1 MSLILTLLATYN
13 KLSNYFTLKCV
24 QAASWIRSIL
34 GPEPQNWHLLQDGR
48 VLSASIVLPPHI
60 LSSAYRFD
68 IQTNQLTKMD
78 SSILTGRYRPLSIL
92 ALQVSHPDVGDIDL
106 SDWIGEIRM
115 FPARDV
121 TPRQLVDLWS
131 ASQNRYVPIEDARA
145 IITRSDGTEETIDLT

>member
-1 MSLILTLLATYN
+1 MSILIKLLATYN
-13 KLSNYFTLKCV
+13 TLSNYVMQKRTEF
-24 QAASWIRSIL
+24 ASWLRRQL

-60 LSSAYRFD
+60 QSSAYMYD

-78 SSILTGRYRPLSIL
+78 SLINGRYRPLSIL
-92 ALQVSHPDVGDIDL
+92 ALKVSHPDVGDIDL
-106 SDWIGEIRM
+106 SDWIGEIRI

-131 ASQNRYVPIEDARA
+131 ASQNKYIPIEDARA
-145 IITRSDGTEETIDLT
+145 IITRNDGSVETIDL